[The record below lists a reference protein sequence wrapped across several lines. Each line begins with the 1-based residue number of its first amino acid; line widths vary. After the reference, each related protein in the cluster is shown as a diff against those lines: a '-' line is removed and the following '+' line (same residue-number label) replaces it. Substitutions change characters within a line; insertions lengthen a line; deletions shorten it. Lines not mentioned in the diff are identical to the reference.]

1 MGKRRLLFSA
11 LVVITLAMGVAIG
24 TIVSDRVTAGQQDVT
39 TLPIPEPVQL
49 SNIFAK
55 IAIEVGPAVVHISTE
70 SRAQPRRGRGGSP
83 FDDPFDLFDF
93 FGGDPGDREQPE
105 RGRRT
110 ESLGSGFIVDKA
122 GYIVTNNH
130 VIADADRITVKLPD
144 DSEYDAKLIGADRET
159 DLAVIKIEA
168 DRDLPFVSL
177 GNSDATNAGD
187 WVLALGS
194 PFGFENTLTAGIIS
208 AKGRDVPGGEQ
219 FQKFIQTDAAINPGN
234 SGGPLVNMAGE
245 VIGVNSAIISNT
257 RSFAGLGFAM
267 PSNVAID
274 VYNQLVVDGRVT
286 RGSIGITYSA
296 NPDPALIR
304 AFGLEHGVV
313 VNSVLPDGPAEEA
326 GFRAG
331 DVITEIAGRP
341 VTTGDVLLEIV
352 ASQSVG
358 ETIPITIRRG
368 DGDLTLNVEVA
379 DRSEILPDLS
389 GAVLPRENDT
399 APTRLGIR
407 VQEIPAQARSMP
419 GGRSLRGVMVAFVQ
433 PDSLAAEAG
442 LARSMIISRIVAG
455 REVFDITGIDDFQ
468 RAERNLESGMTVAF
482 MVQIRNPQ
490 SQGFDTTFLP
500 MTIP

>member
-1 MGKRRLLFSA
+1 M
-11 LVVITLAMGVAIG
+11 
-24 TIVSDRVTAGQQDVT
+24 
-39 TLPIPEPVQL
+39 
-49 SNIFAK
+49 
-55 IAIEVGPAVVHISTE
+55 VHINTE
-70 SRAQPRRGRGGSP
+70 SRAQPRRGRGDSP
-83 FDDPFDLFDF
+83 FDDPFDFFDF
-93 FGGDPGDREQPE
+93 FGGDPGDQERPE

-168 DRDLPFVSL
+168 DRDLPFVIL

-194 PFGFENTLTAGIIS
+194 PFGFQNTLTAGIIS

-257 RSFAGLGFAM
+257 RFLCRARVCDAF
-267 PSNVAID
+267 NVAID

-304 AFGLEHGVV
+304 AFGLEHG
-313 VNSVLPDGPAEEA
+313 GGGQQRPA
-326 GFRAG
+326 
-331 DVITEIAGRP
+331 
-341 VTTGDVLLEIV
+341 
-352 ASQSVG
+352 
-358 ETIPITIRRG
+358 
-368 DGDLTLNVEVA
+368 
-379 DRSEILPDLS
+379 
-389 GAVLPRENDT
+389 
-399 APTRLGIR
+399 
-407 VQEIPAQARSMP
+407 
-419 GGRSLRGVMVAFVQ
+419 
-433 PDSLAAEAG
+433 
-442 LARSMIISRIVAG
+442 
-455 REVFDITGIDDFQ
+455 
-468 RAERNLESGMTVAF
+468 
-482 MVQIRNPQ
+482 
-490 SQGFDTTFLP
+490 
-500 MTIP
+500 